1 MAAHAGILDERD
13 SIRIP
18 LFASVGLH
26 ASLLAV
32 SIVHGYLSE
41 RGKVSWGDPNSLGGG
56 AVGINV
62 VKQIPLPS
70 RGGEVSRVANDTD
83 SAVPAPSAEKPK
95 PIRAANADSK
105 DAISIKGKPEPTQ
118 RKRFSKGGSFLKE
131 DAPNQVYSASGR
143 ALSSPMIGQT
153 GSGGVGVGTGTPF
166 GNRFGSYVDLLRT
179 RVAEKWRTSDVD
191 ARIQTAPPVIVIFT
205 IRRNGSATN
214 VRVVQRSGN
223 GLLDDSAQ
231 RAVYDAS
238 PFPPLPAGY
247 ERDDATIEFWFQ
259 LKR

>member
-1 MAAHAGILDERD
+1 MAAHAVILDEKD
-13 SIRIP
+13 SIRTP
-18 LFASVGLH
+18 LFASIGMHL
-26 ASLLAV
+26 SLLAFALV
-32 SIVHGYLSE
+32 YGYLSA

-56 AVGINV
+56 AVGINI

-83 SAVPAPSAEKPK
+83 SAVPAPPAEKTK
-95 PIRAANADSK
+95 PVRAAKPAPNDG
-105 DAISIKGKPEPTQ
+105 ISIKGRPDPPR
-118 RKRFSKGGSFLKE
+118 RKRFSKGGSFLKD

-179 RVAEKWRTSDVD
+179 RVAEKWRTNDVD
-191 ARIQTAPPVIVIFT
+191 ARIQTAPPVIVTFT
-205 IRRNGSATN
+205 IRRNGSTAN

-223 GLLDDSAQ
+223 TLLDDSAQ